1 MFDEIALRLLD
12 VLERGDDLAKERA
25 MKALAQIGPDAAIAV
40 SKLVEIAS
48 SEELLGG
55 LQEQAIATL
64 AAIGPAA
71 SEAVP
76 KLIEIAKEDQA
87 NARGWCIW
95 AFESFGPAAASL
107 VPLLIDILLRRVRVD
122 PDPFYVGMAAG
133 ALGEIGAIEALPAL
147 LQALQEAEEPETL
160 DQLIR
165 AIGKLGPEASE
176 AAPALVSLAHRRP
189 QAECVKP
196 QYDYRGAVREA
207 CSQIGKPLPPD
218 PAQSS

>member
-1 MFDEIALRLLD
+1 MFDAIALRLLD
-12 VLERGDDLAKERA
+12 VLERGDDLAKDRA
-25 MKALAQIGPDAAIAV
+25 MKVLGQIGPDAAIAV
-40 SKLVEIAS
+40 PKLMEIMS

-76 KLIEIAKEDQA
+76 KLIEIAAEDHA

-95 AFESFGPAAASL
+95 AFESLGAAAASA

-147 LQALQEAEEPETL
+147 LQVLQEAEEPDTL
-160 DQLIR
+160 APVIR

-176 AAPALVSLAHRRP
+176 AAPSLVALAHRRP
-189 QAECVKP
+189 QAECVW
-196 QYDYRGAVREA
+196 QSYDIRGAVREA
-207 CSQIGKPLPPD
+207 CAQIGKPLPPD

>member
-12 VLERGDDLAKERA
+12 VLERGDDLAKDRA

-40 SKLVEIAS
+40 PKLIGIMS
-48 SEELLGG
+48 SEEPLGG

-64 AAIGPAA
+64 TAIGRAA

-76 KLIEIAKEDQA
+76 KLIEIAAEDHA

-95 AFESFGPAAASL
+95 AFESFGPAAASA

-147 LQALQEAEEPETL
+147 LQVLQEAEEPETL
-160 DQLIR
+160 DQVIR

-176 AAPALVSLAHRRP
+176 AAPALVALAHRRP
-189 QAECVKP
+189 QAECVCQP
-196 QYDYRGAVREA
+196 YDIRGAVRAA
-207 CSQIGKPLPPD
+207 CAQIGKPLPPD
-218 PAQSS
+218 PAQPS